1 MRPVVIT
8 QTNTGATVPVPLDL
22 YIAPFMVTVRCKIS
36 GAPVYSLQYTY
47 DNVFDTASG
56 SIDWLT
62 SLDMPAGTAA
72 SSEATFDNPI
82 SAIRL
87 VIASVGNATDS
98 VKMTINQAG
107 IV

>member
-47 DNVFDTASG
+47 DNVFETASG

-62 SLDMPAGTAA
+62 ASDVPVGTAV
-72 SSEATFDNPI
+72 SVESVFDNPV
-82 SAIRL
+82 SAIRM
-87 VIASVGNATDS
+87 VIASVGAPTDS
-98 VKMTINQAG
+98 VKMTVNQAG